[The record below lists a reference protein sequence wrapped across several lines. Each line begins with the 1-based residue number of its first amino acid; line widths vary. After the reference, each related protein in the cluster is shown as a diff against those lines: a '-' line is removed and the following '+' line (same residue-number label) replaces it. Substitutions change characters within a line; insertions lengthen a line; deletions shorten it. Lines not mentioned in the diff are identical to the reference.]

1 MIFKELIIIVTST
14 VQRYK
19 FFLYFQIFFLEIVER
34 GPFVME
40 CELRV
45 YGQGRGEF
53 ERITRIYFVR
63 N

>member
-1 MIFKELIIIVTST
+1 MC
-14 VQRYK
+14 
-19 FFLYFQIFFLEIVER
+19 FFCISKFFLEIVGR

-45 YGQGRGEF
+45 YGRESREF